1 MPVDSRFVS
10 TGESHMSGRSIHS
23 DDAHESITRGR
34 GGRCRRSQLAEVLLA
49 AGALLDGEL
58 DVDED
63 ESDELDD
70 SFDELDE
77 LDEPEE
83 SAFEDEGTVLELL
96 ARESV
101 A

>member
-1 MPVDSRFVS
+1 M
-10 TGESHMSGRSIHS
+10 
-23 DDAHESITRGR
+23 
-34 GGRCRRSQLAEVLLA
+34 AEALLA
-49 AGALLDGEL
+49 AGALLADEL
-58 DVDED
+58 DVDDD

-70 SFDELDE
+70 SFAELDESEELDE
-77 LDEPEE
+77 LDE